1 MGGKY
6 ESLLYKAIFFCI
18 RRLVDMGAINIMNMD
33 HALAKVNLVIQD
45 AIGVE
50 NIIIKHK
57 QPEPEK
63 SETSNQPVIRP
74 MIIITA
80 VTNGRDPSGCFHA

>member
-1 MGGKY
+1 MCGRY
-6 ESLLYKAIFFCI
+6 ENLLYKVIFFCL
-18 RRLVDMGAINIMNMD
+18 RRLVDMGAINNGNMYY
-33 HALAKVNLVIQD
+33 APAQCYLVIQD